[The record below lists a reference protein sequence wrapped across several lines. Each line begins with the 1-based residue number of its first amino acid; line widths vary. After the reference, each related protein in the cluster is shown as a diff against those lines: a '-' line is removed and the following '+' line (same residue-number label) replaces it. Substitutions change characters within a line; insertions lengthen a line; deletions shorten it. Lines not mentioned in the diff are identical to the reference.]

1 MKDNHNTDIEVL
13 TDFAI
18 DVSESANG
26 LSVLIKHDYYS
37 TDNDNGRALL
47 DSLLDGLIL
56 ASDRV
61 FLLMITDSGVK
72 LLENSSKLTEL
83 ITRTHQTLICRDSA
97 KFYGVTVPS
106 DPDGKVH
113 AVSMADIT
121 DQIIESRP
129 NIILD

>member
-1 MKDNHNTDIEVL
+1 MKDNNHTDVELL

-26 LSVLIKHDYYS
+26 LSVLIKHNYYS

-47 DSLLDGLIL
+47 DHILDGLVL
-56 ASDRV
+56 ASDRI
-61 FLLMITDSGVK
+61 FLLIITDSAVK
-72 LLENSSKLTEL
+72 LLESSPR
-83 ITRTHQTLICRDSA
+83 ITDLMTHVNTTLICADSA
-97 KFYGVTVPS
+97 AYYGISIPD

-129 NIILD
+129 NIIID